1 MFYLSV
7 LLLFLTC
14 SQDDSNFVSTNINRT
29 FFCLKKKV
37 PKKSKFLVPNAFR
50 DSACQ
55 KGRRAVTWGY
65 SIKGKPLLAG
75 Q

>member
-29 FFCLKKKV
+29 FFLFEKESTKEKQIFGPEC
-37 PKKSKFLVPNAFR
+37 FR